1 MISTRPTLAQVAS
14 ILGICQG
21 AVYVV
26 VSAKCI
32 LEYILNTPP
41 ENLFEYNYNLNY
53 PVCVKFLWEYTD
65 FPSSY
70 ILTPNSFTAIMTLSL
85 GFNIVWMRISAR
97 IKRYGTNDDSTK
109 LLSNWAII
117 VFAISGID
125 LLLFTLIAKDYDQ
138 NCNKSVDKNQTE
150 LQMIGVR
157 IICSS
162 VMYPMLILTARGFI
176 FWVVNLIFAIVIWTT
191 VRNVNV
197 LGYLPFKRTNKQT
210 FVNV

>member
-1 MISTRPTLAQVAS
+1 MLK
-14 ILGICQG
+14 
-21 AVYVV
+21 
-26 VSAKCI
+26 VS
-32 LEYILNTPP
+32 
-41 ENLFEYNYNLNY
+41 LFKYY
-53 PVCVKFLWEYTD
+53 
-65 FPSSY
+65 
-70 ILTPNSFTAIMTLSL
+70 LS
-85 GFNIVWMRISAR
+85 G
-97 IKRYGTNDDSTK
+97 GTNDDSTK
-109 LLSNWAII
+109 PLSNWAII

>member
-1 MISTRPTLAQVAS
+1 
-14 ILGICQG
+14 
-21 AVYVV
+21 VYVV

-97 IKRYGTNDDSTK
+97 IKRCKTLNIEGFSVQILSFRWDQRRLNEAFVK
-109 LLSNWAII
+109 LGDNRVCYLWYR
-117 VFAISGID
+117 FALVYINSKR
-125 LLLFTLIAKDYDQ
+125 LRPK
-138 NCNKSVDKNQTE
+138 
-150 LQMIGVR
+150 LQQK
-157 IICSS
+157 C
-162 VMYPMLILTARGFI
+162 
-176 FWVVNLIFAIVIWTT
+176 
-191 VRNVNV
+191 
-197 LGYLPFKRTNKQT
+197 
-210 FVNV
+210 